1 METYAWH
8 GMMPAGPSPLCAAFR
23 SSLSSCVRGHSGGVD
38 TGLGSNSREA
48 VEDVRGKG
56 RLSDDFEEWS
66 IDCMI
71 LIHMRLIDAPTHPNL
86 WFWDITVAFNDPFLK
101 ILETAFHFL
110 F

>member
-1 METYAWH
+1 MSDGR
-8 GMMPAGPSPLCAAFR
+8 GMKEGTR
-23 SSLSSCVRGHSGGVD
+23 GVD